1 MPVMDDLL
9 QVSEVNVMKLSAITI
24 AIILASS
31 AGAASAAGQGKVMP
45 EVNVQAAGIT
55 ACTPP
60 NDTAGHACDGYN
72 QFLRA
77 NFSRRE
83 IGMLFGYQTS
93 YPESLSGGT
102 DRLHK
107 RYDALLQQYIAA
119 HSAVDAGSDV
129 AAK

>member
-1 MPVMDDLL
+1 
-9 QVSEVNVMKLSAITI
+9 MKLSAITI
-24 AIILASS
+24 ATILAGL
-31 AGAASAAGQGKVMP
+31 AGVASAAGQNKVMP
-45 EVNVQAAGIT
+45 EVNVQAAGIS

-60 NDTAGHACDGYN
+60 NDTTGHACDGYD

-77 NFSRRE
+77 NFTARE

-93 YPESLSGGT
+93 YPESLTGGI

-119 HSAVDAGSDV
+119 QSVTHAGTDV
-129 AAK
+129 ASK

>member
-1 MPVMDDLL
+1 
-9 QVSEVNVMKLSAITI
+9 MKLSAITI
-24 AIILASS
+24 AIILAGS
-31 AGAASAAGQGKVMP
+31 AGGAFAAGQGKVMP
-45 EVNVQAAGIT
+45 AVNVQAAGVA

-60 NDTAGHACDGYN
+60 NDTTGHACDAYD

-83 IGMLFGYQTS
+83 IGMLFGASTS
-93 YPESLSGGT
+93 YPESLTGGI

-119 HSAVDAGSDV
+119 HSAVGAGTDV
-129 AAK
+129 ASK